1 MPRGDRR
8 SACLPMHS
16 SMRSPRRAGARGYGL
31 VAVLVLV
38 ALTSAAL
45 SVAAQS
51 WADAARREK
60 EQQLLR
66 IGALYV
72 QALERYRRSSPGTDK
87 RLPQELEELLMDQR
101 FVGTV
106 RHMRR
111 LYPDPVGTTGRWG
124 VVRGEDGRVR
134 GVQSLSEEAPMITGA
149 VRRPG
154 LLLQP
159 AQRYSDWK
167 FVVDSEK

>member
-1 MPRGDRR
+1 MRRGDARTLAR
-8 SACLPMHS
+8 V
-16 SMRSPRRAGARGYGL
+16 RTGARGYGL

-38 ALTSAAL
+38 ALASVAL
-45 SVAAQS
+45 SVTAQS
-51 WADAARREK
+51 WADAARRDK

-66 IGALYV
+66 IGTLYV

-87 RLPQELEELLMDQR
+87 RLPQELEELVLDQR

-106 RHMRR
+106 RHLRR
-111 LYPDPVGTTGRWG
+111 LYPDPVGATGRWG

-134 GVQSLSEEAPMITGA
+134 GVRSLSEEAPLIAGA

-159 AQRYSDWK
+159 AQRYSDWQ
-167 FVVDSEK
+167 FVVASAK

>member
-1 MPRGDRR
+1 MRRGE
-8 SACLPMHS
+8 
-16 SMRSPRRAGARGYGL
+16 RGYGL
-31 VAVLVLV
+31 VAVLVLL
-38 ALTSAAL
+38 ALASLAL
-45 SVAAQS
+45 SVTAQS
-51 WADAARREK
+51 WATDSRREK

-87 RLPQELEELLMDQR
+87 RLPQELEELLVDQR

-106 RHMRR
+106 RHLRR
-111 LYPDPVGTTGRWG
+111 LYPDPVGGSGQWG

-134 GVQSLSEEAPMITGA
+134 GIYSLSEDAPLIDGP

-154 LLLQP
+154 LLLAP
-159 AQRYSDWK
+159 ARRYSDWK
-167 FVVDSEK
+167 FVVDSEQ

>member
-1 MPRGDRR
+1 MRRGER
-8 SACLPMHS
+8 SGPLG
-16 SMRSPRRAGARGYGL
+16 RSGGYGL

-38 ALTSAAL
+38 ALTSMAL

-51 WADAARREK
+51 WADAARRDK

-66 IGALYV
+66 IGLLYV

-87 RLPQELEELLMDQR
+87 RLPQELDELLTDQR

-106 RHMRR
+106 RHLRR
-111 LYPDPVGTTGRWG
+111 LYPDPVGATGQWG
-124 VVRGEDGRVR
+124 LVRGDDGRIR
-134 GVQSLSEEAPMITGA
+134 GVYSLSEDQPLIAGA

-154 LLLQP
+154 LRLEP
-159 AQRYSDWK
+159 ARRYADWK
-167 FVVDSEK
+167 FVVGTDV

>member
-1 MPRGDRR
+1 MPRGDR
-8 SACLPMHS
+8 SPM
-16 SMRSPRRAGARGYGL
+16 RVRTQGYGL

-66 IGALYV
+66 IGTLYV

-87 RLPQELEELLMDQR
+87 RLPQELEGLLMDTR

-111 LYPDPVGTTGRWG
+111 LYPDPVGATGRWG
-124 VVRGEDGRVR
+124 VVRGDDGRVR
-134 GVQSLSEEAPMITGA
+134 GVHSLSEDAPLIAGA

-154 LLLQP
+154 LLLPP

-167 FVVDSEK
+167 FVVDSEQ